1 LQLDRTHIVIRAR
14 TLSEIGDLA
23 MILIRNYPAAS
34 ILGFLAGML
43 PWMLM
48 NFALIGWIPWVQFDL
63 AIYDEE
69 MNLELWRY
77 LLLMITLVT
86 LQTPI
91 AGILTTTLIGRFVFE
106 QGITWRSALRDL
118 RQMFWR
124 WFWVLGVVRGPIP
137 LMILLLSNW
146 SQEVAPWREV
156 ILPILL
162 LCLVGL
168 QRGRR
173 PFIPEILLLERCPL
187 RSKNPAMIKASR
199 RVAALHGPLTG
210 ELIGRFATVS
220 LMLSVLFL
228 AVLQAMFS
236 ARGFLLGHWDWGL
249 VVYLVFIPTALW
261 VTAGLSVL
269 IRFLSYLDT
278 RIRLEGWEVDLA
290 VRAETQRQFQP
301 SHEGLISAKPQR
313 AAKPPSEP
321 LLGRDSGTVKV
332 ITGAIGIVI
341 LTGGLTLHQAN
352 AGLLAEVSTT
362 SNFTA
367 VMPTS
372 TQAGVP
378 ADDAVTPPQ
387 VQPLPDT
394 VWFDADEQK
403 IRPIPVTTRMP
414 TADNRDSRWLPKPPK
429 ISAPS
434 TSSGGSTTLPGN
446 VISWANVFGWI
457 LLVVLA
463 FGLIFLVLFLFG
475 KIEPDAVATG
485 KSKSSASLVEIDDQ
499 TLERMKHLPAEIRHT
514 NLNLRE
520 EAERLMRAGRFDEAI
535 VMLFGH
541 QLLLLDRCSVL
552 RLARGKTNGRYLRE
566 TRSHSLDASS
576 HLVRTIAAFEASYFG
591 GHSPSAERFMQLWN
605 DNTTLESIVR
615 SRLEAVA

>member
-1 LQLDRTHIVIRAR
+1 VQLDRTHIAIRAR

-34 ILGFLAGML
+34 IFGFVAGML
-43 PWMLM
+43 PWMVM
-48 NFALIGWIPWVQFDL
+48 NWALIGWIPWSQFEL

-69 MNLELWRY
+69 MDVELWRY
-77 LLLMITLVT
+77 LLLMVTLVT
-86 LQTPI
+86 LQAPI
-91 AGILTTTLIGRFVFE
+91 AGVLTTTLIGRSVFE
-106 QGITWRSALRDL
+106 QGITWQSALSDV

-137 LMILLLSNW
+137 LMILILSNW
-146 SQEVAPWREV
+146 GQEVAPWREV
-156 ILPILL
+156 ILPIVFLF
-162 LCLVGL
+162 LVGW

-187 RSKNPAMIKASR
+187 RSKDLAVIKASR
-199 RVAALHGPLTG
+199 RAAALHGPLTG

-220 LMLSVLFL
+220 LMLAVLFL
-228 AVLQAMFS
+228 AILQAMFS
-236 ARGFLLGHWDWGL
+236 ARGYLLGHWDWGL
-249 VVYLVFIPTALW
+249 VVYLIFIPTALW

-301 SHEGLISAKPQR
+301 VVANKM
-313 AAKPPSEP
+313 
-321 LLGRDSGTVKV
+321 
-332 ITGAIGIVI
+332 ITGAMWLFA
-341 LTGGLTLHQAN
+341 LTFGVS
-352 AGLLAEVSTT
+352 LLQPATGSLAQMSTT
-362 SNFTA
+362 NTSNDAISTSEVTA
-367 VMPTS
+367 VPVETP
-372 TQAGVP
+372 VP
-378 ADDAVTPPQ
+378 APKVESMPHTN
-387 VQPLPDT
+387 
-394 VWFDADEQK
+394 WFDADEKQ
-403 IRPIPVTTRMP
+403 IRPVPVTTRIP
-414 TADNRDSRWLPKPPK
+414 TADNRDSRWLPKPSK
-429 ISAPS
+429 ISAPTIPS
-434 TSSGGSTTLPGN
+434 TGSTPLSGTT
-446 VISWANVFGWI
+446 ISWANVLGWC

-463 FGLIFLVLFLFG
+463 FALIFLVLFLFG
-475 KIEPDAVATG
+475 KIEPDAVSG
-485 KSKSSASLVEIDDQ
+485 GRPKSSSSLVEIDDQ

-520 EAERLMRAGRFDEAI
+520 EAERLMHAGRLDEAI

-541 QLLLLDRCSVL
+541 QLLLLDRCGVL

-566 TRSHSLDASS
+566 TRSHSIDAST
-576 HLVRTIAAFEASYFG
+576 HLVRTVAAFEASYFG
-591 GHSPSAERFMQLWN
+591 GHSPTADRFMQIWN